1 MNNGVEIRFFAAAR
15 AAAGVDQMF
24 SPSAQFHEI
33 ISEICRTKPA
43 LAPVIA
49 QCSFLLDSVAVH
61 DQNFVVHDGSVI
73 DVLPRFAGG

>member
-15 AAAGVDQMF
+15 AAAGVEQMF
-24 SPSAQFHEI
+24 CASAQFQEI
-33 ISEICRTKPA
+33 ISELCRNQPD
-43 LAPVIA
+43 LARVIE

-61 DQNFVVHDGSVI
+61 DQNFFVHDGSVI